1 MAVGMIWLGLIIGFC
16 IGVVFITLCYVPL
29 VDKVN
34 ALQAKLVSDQ
44 VLIDDAVN
52 TLRALEERNEHLRKD
67 LELVQKWIPREVLA
81 QFFDAPYRN

>member
-1 MAVGMIWLGLIIGFC
+1 MLWLASSSASRWRGIQPR
-16 IGVVFITLCYVPL
+16 CYTPL

-44 VLIDDAVN
+44 VLIDDAVK
-52 TLRALEERNEHLRKD
+52 TLRTLETRNEHLRKD
-67 LELVQKWIPREVLA
+67 LELMQRWIPREVLA

>member
-1 MAVGMIWLGLIIGFC
+1 MIWLGIIIGFC
-16 IGVVFITLCYVPL
+16 VGVVFITLCYIPL

-34 ALQAKLVSDQ
+34 ALQDKLVSDQ

-52 TLRALEERNEHLRKD
+52 TLRALEERNEHLQKD

>member
-1 MAVGMIWLGLIIGFC
+1 MIWLGIIIGFC
-16 IGVVFITLCYVPL
+16 VGVVCITLLYMPL

-34 ALQAKLVSDQ
+34 ALQDKLVSDQ
-44 VLIDDAVN
+44 LLIDDAVKM
-52 TLRALEERNEHLRKD
+52 LRDLEERNEHLRKD

>member
-1 MAVGMIWLGLIIGFC
+1 MIWLGIIIGFC
-16 IGVVFITLCYVPL
+16 VGVVVITLCYTPL

-34 ALQAKLVSDQ
+34 ALQKKLIADQ
-44 VLIDDAVN
+44 ALIDDAITAVQN
-52 TLRALEERNEHLRKD
+52 LEARNERLRKD

>member
-1 MAVGMIWLGLIIGFC
+1 MIWLGIIIGFC
-16 IGVVFITLCYVPL
+16 VGVVFITLCYVPL

-34 ALQAKLVSDQ
+34 ALQKKLMADQ
-44 VLIDDAVN
+44 ALIDDAITAVQN
-52 TLRALEERNEHLRKD
+52 LEARNERLRKD

>member
-1 MAVGMIWLGLIIGFC
+1 MIWIGIVIGFC
-16 IGVVFITLCYVPL
+16 IGVVFITLCYTPL

-44 VLIDDAVN
+44 VLIDEAMKA
-52 TLRALEERNEHLRKD
+52 LRALETRNEHLRKD

>member
-1 MAVGMIWLGLIIGFC
+1 VIWIGIIIGFAV
-16 IGVVFITLCYVPL
+16 GVVFITLCYIPL

-34 ALQAKLVSDQ
+34 ALQEKLVRDQ
-44 VLIDDAVN
+44 QLVDDAVT